1 MSCGPNIGMAVT
13 LGQNTKDS
21 VQFASENSWFSH
33 GWAVMP
39 ATRWWGKLHQASA
52 LALFFP
58 ATRHTGIYLMDAV
71 FHGDC

>member
-1 MSCGPNIGMAVT
+1 MAVT

-21 VQFASENSWFSH
+21 VQFASENSWFPH

-39 ATRWWGKLHQASA
+39 ATALVRKITSGKRSRAVLSA
-52 LALFFP
+52 TRHTP
-58 ATRHTGIYLMDAV
+58 VTRHTGIYLMDAV